1 MEERFANVVKNYEA
15 AISDLSGRL
24 ASGLKDVGNS
34 LEASMQK
41 VAVNMQSQEESLMT
55 SRRQIAQE
63 ESQRLADMMREIQAE
78 AAKVAADYQQTA
90 KDLQATTRES
100 AEKSLQA
107 AGSLAER
114 MLEITRL
121 AQGIQDLLK
130 IGQAV
135 EKSME
140 GITGAEDFR
149 STLQDLRQHL
159 ATTDA
164 FCSRLSKPRVITL
177 REEVS

>member
-1 MEERFANVVKNYEA
+1 
-15 AISDLSGRL
+15 
-24 ASGLKDVGNS
+24 
-34 LEASMQK
+34 
-41 VAVNMQSQEESLMT
+41 
-55 SRRQIAQE
+55 
-63 ESQRLADMMREIQAE
+63 
-78 AAKVAADYQQTA
+78 
-90 KDLQATTRES
+90 
-100 AEKSLQA
+100 
-107 AGSLAER
+107 

-140 GITGAEDFR
+140 GIAGGEDFR
-149 STLQDLRQHL
+149 ATLQDLRQHL

-177 REEVS
+177 REEAS